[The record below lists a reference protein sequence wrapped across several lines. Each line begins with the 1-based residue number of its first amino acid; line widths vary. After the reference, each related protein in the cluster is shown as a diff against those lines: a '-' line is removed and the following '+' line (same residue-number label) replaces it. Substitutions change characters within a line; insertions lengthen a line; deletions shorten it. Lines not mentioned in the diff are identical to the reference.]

1 MSANTA
7 TILHPEFPDYAG
19 PAPGLGYH
27 RPKASLPEPQVALQ
41 ERGTGRLGL
50 GKGTPWGWAL
60 GPLLVLV
67 YWSLGS
73 LTGFID
79 SRILPAPWVAVTSGL
94 ELFEEGRLQA
104 NVAISTLRAVEGLVF
119 GVSAGLVFAFLSGL
133 SLFGGYV
140 FDGIIQIK
148 RAIPMLALI
157 PFFILWFG
165 IGETMKV
172 TMISIL
178 VFVPVYVQTHNA
190 LRGIDL
196 RYVELAETMRLNYG
210 QFLRHIV
217 LPGAM
222 PGILLGLR
230 FAVMAAWVGLVVVEQ
245 VNTTS
250 GIGYMVS
257 LARNY
262 AQADVMLVGLVLYAV
277 LGLASDYAVRLIE
290 RRTLG
295 WRRTLAQ

>member
-7 TILHPEFPDYAG
+7 KILHPDFPDYTG

-27 RPKASLPEPQVALQ
+27 RPKEPLPAPVVALQ

-50 GKGTPWGWAL
+50 GKGTPWGWL
-60 GPLLVLV
+60 VGPLLVLV

-79 SRILPAPWVAVTSGL
+79 SRILPAPWVAVTTGL

-104 NVAISTLRAVEGLVF
+104 NVAISTLRAAEGLVF
-119 GVSAGLVFAFLSGL
+119 GVSAGLLFAFLSGL

-196 RYVELAETMRLNYG
+196 RYVELAETMRLNYW

>member
-1 MSANTA
+1 
-7 TILHPEFPDYAG
+7 
-19 PAPGLGYH
+19 
-27 RPKASLPEPQVALQ
+27 
-41 ERGTGRLGL
+41 
-50 GKGTPWGWAL
+50 
-60 GPLLVLV
+60 
-67 YWSLGS
+67 
-73 LTGFID
+73 
-79 SRILPAPWVAVTSGL
+79 
-94 ELFEEGRLQA
+94 
-104 NVAISTLRAVEGLVF
+104 
-119 GVSAGLVFAFLSGL
+119 
-133 SLFGGYV
+133 
-140 FDGIIQIK
+140 
-148 RAIPMLALI
+148 MLALI

-196 RYVELAETMRLNYG
+196 RYVELAETMRLNYW

-290 RRTLG
+290 RRMLG